1 METIMGI
8 VMGIIFFLIILCT
21 GGWMFYMGVRMLFA
35 EKIPKLGLS
44 VREYTKQAEAVIT
57 KQEIR
62 RGHHYAFRYIEYRYT
77 VNGNEK
83 KEEWRM

>member
-21 GGWMFYMGVRMLFA
+21 GGCMFYMGVRMLFA

-44 VREYTKQAEAVIT
+44 VREYTKQ
-57 KQEIR
+57 EIR
-62 RGHHYAFRYIEYRYT
+62 RGYH
-77 VNGNEK
+77 
-83 KEEWRM
+83 